1 MVVGWGESP
10 RDGDAEEEAAD
21 EERGG
26 DGEVEEAHGDGG
38 ALEGEEPRHLLRE
51 GGAAHAKP

>member
-1 MVVGWGESP
+1 MVGWGESP
-10 RDGDAEEEAAD
+10 RDGDAEEEAAE

-38 ALEGEEPRHLLRE
+38 ALERE
-51 GGAAHAKP
+51 